1 MSRSTQSRW
10 ALPPP
15 TQPAP
20 SPMPGGSW
28 DTSPRAS
35 PAMLLAPQSRLY
47 KDETKDGYSLPCRLC
62 SCRWCQL
69 SPGQPPPL
77 REQHSFTGGLRCPRL
92 LAAPPQPRCP
102 APHSLLQCTRDTPVR
117 VCRWLSTQH
126 PPPSAERA
134 MQNPMLKLPH
144 AAPLPSIGS
153 SLPAQLPS
161 GSSPLE
167 DRFSFCSACSRVLD
181 TLIGSSRLGSSE
193 LGNSNS
199 KGQVVFFF
207 AFQVSL
213 PLLRK
218 QQGRTHAEKM
228 A

>member
-1 MSRSTQSRW
+1 MPVLQCSWPHRADCAKMRPKMGTHRLAGCVLAGGASSHLGSC
-10 ALPPP
+10 LPCESNTASCGACAAHTCSQPP
-15 TQPAP
+15 
-20 SPMPGGSW
+20 
-28 DTSPRAS
+28 RS
-35 PAMLLAPQSRLY
+35 PAA
-47 KDETKDGYSLPCRLC
+47 G
-62 SCRWCQL
+62 
-69 SPGQPPPL
+69 
-77 REQHSFTGGLRCPRL
+77 
-92 LAAPPQPRCP
+92 CP
-102 APHSLLQCTRDTPVR
+102 ALHSLLQCTWDTPVR

-126 PPPSAERA
+126 PPPSAEHA

-144 AAPLPSIGS
+144 AAPLPSISS

-161 GSSPLE
+161 GSSSLE
-167 DRFSFCSACSRVLD
+167 DRFSFSSACSRVLD